1 MAPFLVLAFISLLV
15 SSTVFSQNL
24 VPNPGFELYLSDP
37 DYGPTGI
44 NTAPNWFTIS
54 GTPDYFHRRYRYPS
68 TVPLNFRG
76 LQEPASGDGYAGII
90 SYTGGEDRELI
101 GVELL
106 EPLEADKIYQ
116 LTFKVNLSGR
126 SKYGTDDIG
135 AVLFDGTDSLRV
147 NSISVRNTEGNII
160 SDTSDWITISGRYLA
175 EGGEN
180 ILGIG
185 NFASGDGVV
194 VNPDGDG
201 WAYFYID
208 EVDLSEVCPNF
219 ILETQQ
225 VVKTICEGTKIDL
238 VGETGADN
246 YNWIGRHTFA
256 KLEAREGG
264 SYTVNSYFD
273 CSIVQTQYDV
283 NVEPCDC
290 SLRVPSLIN
299 QVNNLEI
306 YPAENVRSFEFYL
319 VDVWGRQVYSVTS
332 NDTSKDVSPDVSA
345 PYFWRARFSC
355 VTTSD
360 QIIERTMAGKLLVQN

>member
-1 MAPFLVLAFISLLV
+1 MVPLVLIALIPLLV
-15 SSTVFSQNL
+15 SPVFSQNL
-24 VPNPGFELYLSDP
+24 VPNPGFELYLDNPHYSP
-37 DYGPTGI
+37 SGI
-44 NTAPNWFTIS
+44 NAAPAWFSIT

-90 SYTGGEDRELI
+90 SYTGGVGRELI

-106 EPLEADKIYQ
+106 EPLEAGKVYQ
-116 LTFKVNLSGR
+116 LTFKVSLSGR

-135 AVLFDGTDSLRV
+135 AVLFNGTRDSLRV

-160 SDTSDWITISGRYLA
+160 TDTSEWMTIRGRYLA

-185 NFASGDGVV
+185 NFAVGEGVV
-194 VNPDGDG
+194 INPDGDG

-219 ILETQQ
+219 TLENRE

-238 VGETGADN
+238 FGEPGADN

-256 KLEAREGG
+256 RLEAREEGT
-264 SYTVNSYFD
+264 YIVNSYFD
-273 CSIVQTQYDV
+273 CSIIQTKYDV
-283 NVEPCDC
+283 RMESCDC
-290 SLRVPSLIN
+290 SLQVPTLIN
-299 QVNNLEI
+299 QVNNLQI
-306 YPAENVRSFEFYL
+306 RTAENVLSFEFYL
-319 VDVWGRQVYSVTS
+319 VDAWGRLVYHASNDDISLSVT
-332 NDTSKDVSPDVSA
+332 PDVSA
-345 PYFWRARFSC
+345 PYFWKAKLSC
-355 VTTSD
+355 VTTGD
-360 QIIERTMAGKLLVQN
+360 QIIDKTLAGKLIIQN